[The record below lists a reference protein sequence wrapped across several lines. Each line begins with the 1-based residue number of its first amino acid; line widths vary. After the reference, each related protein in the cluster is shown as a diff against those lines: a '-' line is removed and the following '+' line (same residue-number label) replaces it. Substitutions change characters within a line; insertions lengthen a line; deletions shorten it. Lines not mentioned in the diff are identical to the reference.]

1 MLLQLFYF
9 IAVVFDLLLCLIYK
23 LKFIID
29 MYVQKKKKTGVLDHI
44 SCGLGQAF
52 IFVWGQLT
60 NRTNQ
65 I

>member
-29 MYVQKKKKTGVLDHI
+29 MYVQKKKKQQGFWTI
-44 SCGLGQAF
+44 SL
-52 IFVWGQLT
+52 VDWGRLLYLSGG
-60 NRTNQ
+60 N
-65 I
+65 